1 MPIYR
6 GSHEN
11 NFVIIDKGYLRD
23 RDLSLKAK
31 GLLTLMLSLPD
42 DWKYS
47 LSGLKAICRESE
59 VAISSA
65 MKELKER
72 GYVKVSKYN
81 AASDEKGRFGY
92 AYEIFEHT
100 GLPSPDD
107 PDMDDPG
114 MEKPPLENP
123 VTENMGL
130 YRIINNQ
137 ERNNQEKNNKAHSH
151 QERAGAGG
159 GSFSEDDDGK
169 DETKDATA
177 EEKTGRIATLAS
189 LVRNDA

>member
-11 NFVIIDKGYLRD
+11 NFVVIDKGYLRD

-107 PDMDDPG
+107 PDMDDPA
-114 MEKPPLENP
+114 MENP
-123 VTENMGL
+123 AVENPGTENMGL
-130 YRIINNQ
+130 YRIKIT
-137 ERNNQEKNNKAHSH
+137 KNVITKKRIIKHTATKNA
-151 QERAGAGG
+151 RARAAGL
-159 GSFSEDDDGK
+159 FLK
-169 DETKDATA
+169 MM
-177 EEKTGRIATLAS
+177 TGRTRRRTQLLRKKRDGLPRLATQAS
-189 LVRNDA
+189 Q